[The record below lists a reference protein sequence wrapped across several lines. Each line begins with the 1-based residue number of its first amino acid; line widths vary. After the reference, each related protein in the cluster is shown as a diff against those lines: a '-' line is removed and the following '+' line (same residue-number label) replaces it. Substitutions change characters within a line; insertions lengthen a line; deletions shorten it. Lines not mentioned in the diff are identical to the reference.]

1 MKSLLAAVLVAAAA
15 ASPTASQAPPPKGHE
30 ATSAGEGASGVLRLE
45 DEFARGV
52 VRRDAAALQGLLA
65 EGFVYTENDATTTR
79 DALVNDLTAGAD
91 VVEAATN
98 RDMVVHPFGDA
109 ALVTGWLVIRGHGNG
124 GRFERRYRFTDTWQ
138 LRDGRWQLIGAHD
151 YLAPAGAR

>member
-1 MKSLLAAVLVAAAA
+1 MKPLLAAVLVAAVA
-15 ASPTASQAPPPKGHE
+15 ASHTASQTPPPKGHE
-30 ATSAGEGASGVLRLE
+30 SPSAGEGAPEILRLE

-52 VRRDAAALQGLLA
+52 VRRDAAALQALLA
-65 EGFVYTENDATTTR
+65 DGFVYTENDTTTTR
-79 DALVNDLTAGAD
+79 DALVKDLTAGAD

-109 ALVTGWLVIRGHGNG
+109 ALVTGWLVIRGRSNG
-124 GRFERRYRFTDTWQ
+124 GAFERRYRFTDTWQ